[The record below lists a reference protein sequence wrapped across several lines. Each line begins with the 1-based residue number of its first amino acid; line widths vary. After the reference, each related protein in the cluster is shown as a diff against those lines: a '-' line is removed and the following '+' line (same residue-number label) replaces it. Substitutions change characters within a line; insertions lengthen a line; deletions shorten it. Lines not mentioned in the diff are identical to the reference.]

1 MTALSTVFEGETPKP
16 ESVVKEETPQLV
28 DHTVKAL
35 MSDPKEISS
44 NANAKE
50 MLAFEQALISDKSK
64 LDEFVEKGGEEW
76 KSALEGDI
84 DDTFTNLEEERKK
97 FKNHPH
103 RLTTGI
109 CLQIV
114 SMMEIDAE
122 TYSGRLKLT
131 RLPPPQA

>member
-1 MTALSTVFEGETPKP
+1 MTEKETKKALTALSTVFEGETPKP

-76 KSALEGDI
+76 KSALDGDI
-84 DDTFTNLEEERKK
+84 DDAFTNLEEERERSSESPSP
-97 FKNHPH
+97 FDDGDMSAN
-103 RLTTGI
+103 RLDDGN
-109 CLQIV
+109 
-114 SMMEIDAE
+114 
-122 TYSGRLKLT
+122 R
-131 RLPPPQA
+131 R